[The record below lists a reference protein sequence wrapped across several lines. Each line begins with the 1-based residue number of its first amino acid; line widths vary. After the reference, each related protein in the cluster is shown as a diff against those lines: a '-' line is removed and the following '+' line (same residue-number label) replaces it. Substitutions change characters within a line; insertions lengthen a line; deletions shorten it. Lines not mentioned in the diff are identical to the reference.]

1 METKKLDKSGLF
13 IEKGIPLPTDTRGD
27 TKYPIFSNM
36 DVGDSVFFSLD
47 EEDNAKRLK
56 NRIAQATRS
65 YGKKQTPEKHFIIR
79 YRLEFDLNNNEI
91 SGIRVWRKD

>member
-1 METKKLDKSGLF
+1 METLK
-13 IEKGIPLPTDTRGD
+13 IERGIPLPTDTRGD
-27 TKYPIFSNM
+27 TKYPIFSEM
-36 DVGDSVFFSLD
+36 HVGDSVFFSLD
-47 EEDNAKRLK
+47 EEDNATRLK

-79 YRLEFDLNNNEI
+79 YRLEDEL